1 MAMIE
6 GQVFEDQMM
15 NAVQAV
21 ISKRLEEECKK
32 AISDA
37 QKKIGESVAEIVASI
52 SLRLIKQVSLEHRQ
66 GELIVHVKMETD
78 KSGGAQE

>member
-1 MAMIE
+1 MIE